1 MTNPLPSLLLFGAS
15 RATGLEVAR
24 LARSRSYP
32 VAALSRSFSEPLEQL
47 GVTQFSGDA
56 LDRTRVTEICHACK
70 DASVLIYTMGS
81 GFEAAPGPSVD
92 FAGVVNAVDAARA
105 AGIPRFVLLTS
116 LGAGDS
122 RAYASERLLA
132 ALGTVLEEKTRGEE
146 YLAASGLDYLILRPG
161 RLIDEPV
168 TGGGAL
174 SESPAVHGNISRAD
188 LAALILDSLN
198 RKDCTGRIFSA
209 VDRAYLGDSAS

>member
-1 MTNPLPSLLLFGAS
+1 MKNPLPSLLLFGAS
-15 RATGLEVAR
+15 RATGFEVAK
-24 LARSRSYP
+24 LARSRGYP

-47 GVTQFSGDA
+47 GVTQHSGDA
-56 LDRTRVTEICHACK
+56 LDGARVAEICHACK

-81 GFEAAPGPSVD
+81 GFESAPGPSVD

-105 AGIPRFVLLTS
+105 AGIPRFILLTS
-116 LGAGDS
+116 LGAGES

-132 ALGTVLEEKTRGEE
+132 ALGTVLEEKTKGEE

-161 RLIDEPV
+161 RLVDEPV
-168 TGGGAL
+168 TGNGTL

-188 LAALILDSLN
+188 LAAVILDCLD
-198 RKDCTGRIFSA
+198 RKADTGRVFSA
-209 VDRAYLGDSAS
+209 VDRAYLGGSGY